1 MFCYAQAT
9 LTFPD
14 LLNCVQTQLDAG
26 FQVSPVLGE
35 APSTFYGVINPRI
48 VTSGYSRRR
57 MACPSQPIRSHH
69 ATRQATETAVVK
81 EEPCSSGW
89 DAWVGEDREAA
100 CSPPALE
107 V

>member
-1 MFCYAQAT
+1 MFCSAQAT

-14 LLNCVQTQLDAG
+14 LLKCVQIQAETAI
-26 FQVSPVLGE
+26 QVSPVVDE

-48 VTSGYSRRR
+48 VTSGYSQRR
-57 MACPSQPIRSHH
+57 MACPSQPIRNHH
-69 ATRQATETAVVK
+69 ATRQATETTAVK

-89 DAWVGEDREAA
+89 GAWGGADREAA